1 MSALSGLAK
10 LRAALWQ
17 MEKDL
22 GLEKLSHSERD
33 VLYAFH
39 TVAVSH
45 RMTITPDRVQNADRV
60 SSICS
65 AEFAR
70 ALTRLTELGY
80 LENIDGDAYRITD
93 LPRPV

>member
-10 LRAALWQ
+10 IRAALWQ
-17 MEKDL
+17 IERDL

-39 TVAVSH
+39 AVTAPD
-45 RMTITPDRVQNADRV
+45 RMAITPDRVQDADRV
-60 SSICS
+60 AGICNV
-65 AEFAR
+65 EFAE

-80 LENIDGDAYRITD
+80 LENTDGDAYRITD
-93 LPRPV
+93 LPRPA